1 MKFIKCLWAMA
12 FLLGLISCGM
22 NHSNL
27 NEAPPPA
34 GINGTKD
41 SNVLMLELGMSKGR
55 VDSIIGP
62 SEFEKRSGSFFNSIT
77 CTSHVYNEEFDV
89 KFVHTYFK
97 NGSLIAASDSH
108 STTCQ

>member
-1 MKFIKCLWAMA
+1 MKFIKCLWAMV

-22 NHSNL
+22 DQSNL

-34 GINGTKD
+34 GINGTED

>member
-1 MKFIKCLWAMA
+1 MKFIKCLWSMA

-62 SEFEKRSGSFFNSIT
+62 SDFEKRGGSFFNSIT
-77 CTSHVYNEEFDV
+77 CNSHVYNEEFHV

-108 STTCQ
+108 STTFQ